1 MTEAYEDA
9 DPDETVF
16 VSGKGNM
23 SLKAAVR
30 RYVEARGNDDVVTLF
45 RAIGK
50 SPGTFDAVD
59 VEHLARL
66 KRFKV
71 LPRR

>member
-1 MTEAYEDA
+1 MSDSYDDA
-9 DPDETVF
+9 EPDETVF

-23 SLKAAVR
+23 SLRSAVR
-30 RYVEARGNDDVVTLF
+30 RYCEARDNDVAVTLF
-45 RAIGK
+45 RALGK
-50 SPGTFDAVD
+50 VPGTFDAVD
-59 VEHLARL
+59 VERLARL